1 MIENRDERPS
11 DPEPNPSIWETA
23 RSGLGFGSLA
33 TVGSTP
39 TSQINKKGPK
49 GWRKPPKGV

>member
-1 MIENRDERPS
+1 MGKEIMDTPP
-11 DPEPNPSIWETA
+11 DPEPNPTYVWETA

-39 TSQINKKGPK
+39 TFQTKGALK
-49 GWRKPPKGV
+49 

>member
-1 MIENRDERPS
+1 MLVIMDERPS
-11 DPEPNPSIWETA
+11 DPEPEPIIWETA

-39 TSQINKKGPK
+39 TSQTKN
-49 GWRKPPKGV
+49 